1 MSVKSSKSCVELAKQ
16 TKPTSRSVRGV
27 SPSSAPTLR
36 KKVLMQNAASS
47 KKVSEDTDRMDR
59 GMAEKVEAT
68 SESVTS
74 NIIMGEPNEKTN
86 IATMKTKGPE
96 TATDD
101 NTSFDIEA
109 ELGLLGLCKPVHRT
123 DDEWSDV
130 ESMEIHEISTKTS
143 QDLSTCITG
152 EQLRK
157 EHTYNREELAS
168 IEKQVSGIMEK
179 LNALGSDINVFKNN
193 VADKESIE
201 HIALA
206 LNSWKD
212 PRIDDIAN
220 NMSNIKD
227 TIRNLQTQVINL
239 TSPQSTA
246 MDSTSTA
253 IEPVLCRLDK
263 ITEDIKE
270 IRDYGVSQSDF
281 NARSLWWGSRAED
294 ERGLLL
300 SEMIAELDMNV
311 LNQGSDSTFYQ
322 YRGGKLHSSIVDVT
336 CCTSAIL
343 HKMERWRVDPDF
355 VTLSDHRAIQF
366 QMIINIDKQN
376 VVLRN
381 STRLFNTAKANWS
394 LFRNDLKERLE
405 KENVIEDKIKTIQT
419 PEELDDIVDTYVKQ
433 VKLACQKSIP
443 TISKNVYKT
452 CTPWWNAQLETE
464 RRKVIRLRRKI
475 KFANTRRKPHVIQ
488 DFVEAKEKYVNNIMS
503 AITTSWKELC
513 TKQEKETVW
522 QSIYRII
529 KRCSVTNEDKL
540 LKLGDEILTANESA
554 MLLAKKFLPR

>member
-1 MSVKSSKSCVELAKQ
+1 
-16 TKPTSRSVRGV
+16 
-27 SPSSAPTLR
+27 
-36 KKVLMQNAASS
+36 
-47 KKVSEDTDRMDR
+47 
-59 GMAEKVEAT
+59 
-68 SESVTS
+68 
-74 NIIMGEPNEKTN
+74 
-86 IATMKTKGPE
+86 
-96 TATDD
+96 
-101 NTSFDIEA
+101 
-109 ELGLLGLCKPVHRT
+109 
-123 DDEWSDV
+123 
-130 ESMEIHEISTKTS
+130 
-143 QDLSTCITG
+143 
-152 EQLRK
+152 
-157 EHTYNREELAS
+157 
-168 IEKQVSGIMEK
+168 MEK
-179 LNALGSDINVFKNN
+179 LNALGSDIKVFKNN

-452 CTPWWNAQLETE
+452 CTPWWNAHLETE

-554 MLLAKKFLPR
+554 MLLAKNFYPDDEKNKDTEEQTKIREEADKITNELRENSIISHLK